1 MSTYE
6 KRWNVYCE
14 YNQIPQT
21 PLYELRH
28 TFVTIAK
35 KLKEGQL
42 KSIIGHS
49 EAIDTFGTYGHE
61 VEGDLQDN
69 EEYLNDLFQNIL
81 ISKSKI
87 VPIAKFR

>member
-1 MSTYE
+1 MHVSTYD
-6 KRWNVYCE
+6 KRWNVYSE
-14 YNQIPQT
+14 YNQIPHT

-61 VEGDLQDN
+61 VEGICRITK
-69 EEYLNDLFQNIL
+69 NISMTC
-81 ISKSKI
+81 SKTS
-87 VPIAKFR
+87 